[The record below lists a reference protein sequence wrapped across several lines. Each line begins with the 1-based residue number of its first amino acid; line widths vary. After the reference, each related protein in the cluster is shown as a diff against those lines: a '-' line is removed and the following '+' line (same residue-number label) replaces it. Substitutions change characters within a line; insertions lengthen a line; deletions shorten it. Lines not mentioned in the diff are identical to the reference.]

1 MHLVRRRLP
10 AWCAFVV
17 ALQLS
22 VLGTAA
28 MACCQSG
35 CEMDH
40 AVAAAAESHDAEM
53 VSGAHC
59 PMPHH
64 TAATTAAAGDA
75 SLTCGCDKDRAV
87 DLLLSPTALL
97 VSGASLAADIT
108 PTLAPSSAIESL
120 VAAPQPPFV
129 PPPRA

>member
-1 MHLVRRRLP
+1 
-10 AWCAFVV
+10 
-17 ALQLS
+17 
-22 VLGTAA
+22 
-28 MACCQSG
+28 
-35 CEMDH
+35 
-40 AVAAAAESHDAEM
+40 
-53 VSGAHC
+53 
-59 PMPHH
+59 
-64 TAATTAAAGDA
+64 
-75 SLTCGCDKDRAV
+75 TCGCDKDRAV